1 MQRDGVDARPL
12 ADRETIAVLR
22 DLLAGKTVDRRTA
35 AHEFHG
41 ITLDLPPA
49 DVPEIWL
56 GAVNERALRAGG
68 EVADG
73 VLLSVLAGPSYLRWA
88 RELTGSVPVTA
99 YVLAA
104 VDDDPAVAREAVRA
118 AVGFFLVA
126 ESRSALVSRSQY
138 ADEVLAAIDALA
150 PGESLVVPDRW
161 VDEFAAAG
169 TPDQVADR
177 LRALLDA
184 GADSLGLWLFPPD
197 RLSEQIQRVAAEVL
211 PRQESPVGC
220 DIL

>member
-1 MQRDGVDARPL
+1 M
-12 ADRETIAVLR
+12 
-22 DLLAGKTVDRRTA
+22 
-35 AHEFHG
+35 
-41 ITLDLPPA
+41 
-49 DVPEIWL
+49 
-56 GAVNERALRAGG
+56 
-68 EVADG
+68 
-73 VLLSVLAGPSYLRWA
+73 
-88 RELTGSVPVTA
+88 TA

-138 ADEVLAAIDALA
+138 ADEVLAAVDALA

-161 VDEFAAAG
+161 VNEFAAAG

-211 PRQESPVGC
+211 PRLESPVGC